1 LGQNPK
7 QGVTFDY
14 YLEKDIDSIKLKL
27 EVLEKGKVIR
37 SYTNQKPKAFKSW
50 PGGPSAPELLPSKKG
65 YNRFTWDF
73 QRDPLPSIDQV
84 FVFGGYKG
92 SNVAPGK
99 YTLRLTLENDSSE
112 TEVTILPNPNIK
124 TTPQDFEEQQA
135 MLATIE
141 DTVKEMHESVN
152 KMRSAK
158 SQLEHYAKLLKD
170 NKAADS
176 LLNSGKRLIKR
187 ITSWEENLIQ
197 SKQKTFQDVINF
209 NNKLNAQL
217 LFLKGSLD
225 AADPKVT
232 EGSKLR
238 MQDLL
243 RDWKVYQDE
252 RDAIIDTEMKAYN
265 AQYKALNLPAL
276 ILKD

>member
-1 LGQNPK
+1 
-7 QGVTFDY
+7 
-14 YLEKDIDSIKLKL
+14 
-27 EVLEKGKVIR
+27 
-37 SYTNQKPKAFKSW
+37 
-50 PGGPSAPELLPSKKG
+50 
-65 YNRFTWDF
+65 
-73 QRDPLPSIDQV
+73 
-84 FVFGGYKG
+84 VFGGYNG

-99 YTLRLTLENDSSE
+99 YTLRLTLEKESSE
-112 TEVTILPNPNIK
+112 TEVTILPNPNLK
-124 TTPQDFEEQQA
+124 TTPQDFEEQQT

-141 DTVKEMHESVN
+141 NTVKEMHESVN

-176 LLNSGKRLIKR
+176 LLNSGKKLIKR

-238 MQDLL
+238 IQDLL
-243 RDWKVYQDE
+243 GDWKVYQDE

-265 AQYKALNLPAL
+265 TQYKALDLPAL

>member
-1 LGQNPK
+1 
-7 QGVTFDY
+7 
-14 YLEKDIDSIKLKL
+14 
-27 EVLEKGKVIR
+27 
-37 SYTNQKPKAFKSW
+37 
-50 PGGPSAPELLPSKKG
+50 
-65 YNRFTWDF
+65 
-73 QRDPLPSIDQV
+73 
-84 FVFGGYKG
+84 
-92 SNVAPGK
+92 
-99 YTLRLTLENDSSE
+99 
-112 TEVTILPNPNIK
+112 
-124 TTPQDFEEQQA
+124 

-141 DTVKEMHESVN
+141 NTVKEMHESVN

-176 LLNSGKRLIKR
+176 LLNSGKKLIKR

-238 MQDLL
+238 LQDLL
-243 RDWKVYQDE
+243 GDWKVYQDE

-265 AQYKALNLPAL
+265 EQYKALDIPAL